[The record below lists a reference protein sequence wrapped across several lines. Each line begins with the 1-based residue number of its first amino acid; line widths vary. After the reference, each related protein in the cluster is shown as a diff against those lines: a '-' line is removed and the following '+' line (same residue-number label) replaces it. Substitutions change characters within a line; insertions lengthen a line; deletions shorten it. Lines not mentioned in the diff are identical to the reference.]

1 MDVRGNDKRQ
11 GGGGALRDIHKIQTI
26 FTAYCHFKQTKKKK
40 KTPSVTKAGKPAW
53 QNALFGPFIQQMH
66 SLLFL
71 TFVIVT

>member
-11 GGGGALRDIHKIQTI
+11 GGGGHSEISTKFRQFLQLIVISN
-26 FTAYCHFKQTKKKK
+26 KQTKQK
-40 KTPSVTKAGKPAW
+40 KTLSVTKAGKPAW
-53 QNALFGPFIQQMH
+53 QNTLFGPFLQKMH